1 MPKISI
7 RKFCNQQVR
16 VRSIKVKVPVA
27 YLAVL
32 LIWSTT
38 PLGIVW
44 SSETIN
50 PTMAVLLRM
59 LIAVIL
65 GSLIIFITNIKFPWH
80 KEAIRLYSFSAL
92 GVFGGM
98 SFSYLAASYLSSGVL
113 SLAFGLAPVF
123 SAILARRILAEPK
136 ISTVR
141 KLSMLL
147 SFVGLALVCA
157 DNFSFEGD
165 SIYGL
170 GFILTAV
177 FLFSLS
183 GVLVKSISLAIHP
196 LSTTVGALIVSLPL
210 FIVNWLLI
218 DGSINI
224 SDWQFRSVWAT
235 LYLGVFGS
243 LIGFFAYFFV
253 LQKLT
258 ASTVALITL
267 ITPIIALSLGAVFN
281 DEIITNKILLGASF
295 VILGLAIYHWGELL
309 VKKFSSK
316 KLGFK

>member
-65 GSLIIFITNIKFPWH
+65 GSLIIFVSKIELPWH

-92 GVFGGM
+92 GIFGGM
-98 SFSYLAASYLSSGVL
+98 AFTYLAASYLSSGIL

>member
-1 MPKISI
+1 MKI
-7 RKFCNQQVR
+7 
-16 VRSIKVKVPVA
+16 PVA

-59 LIAVIL
+59 VIAVIL
-65 GSLIIFITNIKFPWH
+65 GSLIIFISKIDLPWH

-92 GVFGGM
+92 GIFGGM
-98 SFSYLAASYLSSGVL
+98 SFSYLAAGYLSSGIL
-113 SLAFGLAPVF
+113 SLAFGLAPAF

-136 ISTVR
+136 ISMVR

-147 SFVGLALVCA
+147 SFIGLALVCA
-157 DNFSFEGD
+157 DNFSLKGD

-170 GFILTAV
+170 IFILIAV

-218 DGSINI
+218 DGSLDFSN
-224 SDWQFRSVWAT
+224 WQLKSIWAT
-235 LYLGVFGS
+235 IYLGVFGS

-267 ITPIIALSLGAVFN
+267 MTPVIALSLGVVFN
-281 DEIITNKILLGASF
+281 GEVITDKILLGAF
-295 VILGLAIYHWGELL
+295 LVIFGLAIYHWGELL
-309 VKKFSSK
+309 VNKLKIRSNKKQS
-316 KLGFK
+316 L

>member
-1 MPKISI
+1 M
-7 RKFCNQQVR
+7 QV
-16 VRSIKVKVPVA
+16 SVA
-27 YLAVL
+27 YLTVL

-59 LIAVIL
+59 LIAVVL
-65 GSLIIFITNIKFPWH
+65 GSLIIFITKIEFPWH
-80 KEAIRLYSFSAL
+80 KQAIRLYSFSAL
-92 GVFGGM
+92 GIFGGM
-98 SFSYLAASYLSSGVL
+98 AFTYLAASYLSSGIL

-136 ISTVR
+136 ISIMR

-147 SFVGLALVCA
+147 SFIGLALVCA
-157 DNFSFEGD
+157 DKFSLRGD
-165 SIYGL
+165 GIYGL
-170 GFILTAV
+170 IFIFTAV

-183 GVLVKSISLAIHP
+183 GVLVKSVSLAIHP
-196 LSTTVGALIVSLPL
+196 LATTVGALTVSLPL
-210 FIVNWLLI
+210 FVINWLLL
-218 DGSINI
+218 DGSLDS
-224 SDWQFRSVWAT
+224 SDWQLRSVWAT
-235 LYLGVFGS
+235 IYLGVFGS

-267 ITPIIALSLGAVFN
+267 VTPVIALSLGVTLN
-281 DEIITNKILLGASF
+281 NEVITDKILLGAFF

-309 VKKFSSK
+309 ISK
-316 KLGFK
+316 IRIKRTMKDNH

>member
-1 MPKISI
+1 M
-7 RKFCNQQVR
+7 QV
-16 VRSIKVKVPVA
+16 SVA

-50 PTMAVLLRM
+50 PTLAVLLRM
-59 LIAVIL
+59 LIAVVL
-65 GSLIIFITNIKFPWH
+65 GSLIIFISKIELPMH

-92 GVFGGM
+92 GIFGGM
-98 SFSYLAASYLSSGVL
+98 SFSYLAAGYLSSGIL
-113 SLAFGLAPVF
+113 SLSFGLAPVF

-147 SFVGLALVCA
+147 SLLGLALVCS
-157 DNFSFEGD
+157 DKFSLEGD

-170 GFILTAV
+170 IFILTAV

-183 GVLVKSISLAIHP
+183 GVLVKSVSLAIHP

-210 FIVNWLLI
+210 FIINWLML
-218 DGSINI
+218 DGSVDI
-224 SDWQFRSVWAT
+224 SGWELRSVWAT
-235 LYLGVFGS
+235 IYLGVFGS

-258 ASTVALITL
+258 PSTVALITL
-267 ITPIIALSLGAVFN
+267 ITPVIALSLGAILN
-281 DEIITNKILLGASF
+281 DEVISNKILIGAF
-295 VILGLAIYHWGELL
+295 LVILGLAVYHWGELL
-309 VKKFSSK
+309 MT
-316 KLGFK
+316 KLRIIKS

>member
-1 MPKISI
+1 MQVSI
-7 RKFCNQQVR
+7 
-16 VRSIKVKVPVA
+16 A

-50 PTMAVLLRM
+50 PAMAVLLRM

-65 GSLIIFITNIKFPWH
+65 GSLIIFVTKIELPWH
-80 KEAIRLYSFSAL
+80 EQAIRLYSFSAL
-92 GVFGGM
+92 GIFGGM
-98 SFSYLAASYLSSGVL
+98 SFSYLAAGYISSGIL

-136 ISTVR
+136 ISAVR

-147 SFVGLALVCA
+147 SFIGLALVCA
-157 DNFSFEGD
+157 DNFSLKGD

-170 GFILTAV
+170 VFILTAV

-183 GVLVKSISLAIHP
+183 GVLVKSVSLAIHP
-196 LSTTVGALIVSLPL
+196 LSTTVGALTVSLPL
-210 FIVNWLLI
+210 FIANWLLL
-218 DGSINI
+218 DGSVEVSN
-224 SDWQFRSVWAT
+224 WQLRSVWAT
-235 LYLGVFGS
+235 IYLGVFGS

-253 LQKLT
+253 LQRLT

-267 ITPIIALSLGAVFN
+267 VTPIIALSLGAVLN
-281 DEIITNKILLGASF
+281 DEVISNKIMIGAF
-295 VILGLAIYHWGELL
+295 LIILGLAIYHWGEMIM
-309 VKKFSSK
+309 K
-316 KLGFK
+316 KLQNKNDVR

>member
-1 MPKISI
+1 M
-7 RKFCNQQVR
+7 QV
-16 VRSIKVKVPVA
+16 SVA

-65 GSLIIFITNIKFPWH
+65 GSLVIFISKIELPMH
-80 KEAIRLYSFSAL
+80 KQAIRLYSFSAL
-92 GVFGGM
+92 GIFGGM
-98 SFSYLAASYLSSGVL
+98 SFSYLAASYLSSGIL
-113 SLAFGLAPVF
+113 SLSFGLAPVF

-147 SFVGLALVCA
+147 SFVGLALVCS
-157 DNFSFEGD
+157 DKFSMEGD

-170 GFILTAV
+170 IFILTAV

-183 GVLVKSISLAIHP
+183 GVLVKSVSLAIHP
-196 LSTTVGALIVSLPL
+196 LATTVGALIVSLPL
-210 FIVNWLLI
+210 FILNWLLL
-218 DGSINI
+218 DGSLDI
-224 SDWQFRSVWAT
+224 SEWQLRSVWST
-235 LYLGVFGS
+235 IYLGVFGS

-253 LQKLT
+253 LQKLSP
-258 ASTVALITL
+258 STVALITL
-267 ITPIIALSLGAVFN
+267 VTPVIALSLGAVLN
-281 DEIITNKILLGASF
+281 DEVINNKILIGAF
-295 VILGLAIYHWGELL
+295 LVILGLAVYHWGELL
-309 VKKFSSK
+309 MK
-316 KLGFK
+316 KLHIK

>member
-1 MPKISI
+1 M
-7 RKFCNQQVR
+7 QV
-16 VRSIKVKVPVA
+16 SVA

-65 GSLIIFITNIKFPWH
+65 GSLVIFIAKIELPLH
-80 KEAIRLYSFSAL
+80 KQAIRLYSFSAL
-92 GVFGGM
+92 GIFGGM
-98 SFSYLAASYLSSGVL
+98 SFSYLAAGYLSSGIL
-113 SLAFGLAPVF
+113 SLSFGLAPVF

-136 ISTVR
+136 ISIVR

-147 SFVGLALVCA
+147 SFVGLALVCS
-157 DNFSFEGD
+157 DKFSLEGD

-170 GFILTAV
+170 FFILTAV

-183 GVLVKSISLAIHP
+183 GVLVKSVSLAIHP

-210 FIVNWLLI
+210 FIINWLLL
-218 DGSINI
+218 DGSLDI
-224 SDWQFRSVWAT
+224 SGWQLRSVWST

-253 LQKLT
+253 LQKLSP
-258 ASTVALITL
+258 STVALITL
-267 ITPIIALSLGAVFN
+267 VTPVIALSLGVVFN
-281 DEIITNKILLGASF
+281 NEIINNKILIGAF
-295 VILGLAIYHWGELL
+295 MVILGLAIYYWGELL
-309 VKKFSSK
+309 MTKSRNINR
-316 KLGFK
+316 

>member
-1 MPKISI
+1 M
-7 RKFCNQQVR
+7 Q
-16 VRSIKVKVPVA
+16 VPVA

-50 PTMAVLLRM
+50 PTLAVLLRM
-59 LIAVIL
+59 LIAVVL
-65 GSLIIFITNIKFPWH
+65 GSLIIFISKIELPWH
-80 KEAIRLYSFSAL
+80 KQAIRLYSFSAL
-92 GVFGGM
+92 GIFGGM
-98 SFSYLAASYLSSGVL
+98 SFSYLAASYLSSGIL

-123 SAILARRILAEPK
+123 SAIMARRILAEPK

-141 KLSMLL
+141 KLSMFL

-157 DNFSFEGD
+157 DKFSLKGD

-170 GFILTAV
+170 IFVLTAV

-196 LSTTVGALIVSLPL
+196 LSTTVGALTVSLPL
-210 FIVNWLLI
+210 FVGNWLLL
-218 DGSINI
+218 DGSLDI
-224 SDWQFRSVWAT
+224 SGWQSRAIWST
-235 LYLGVFGS
+235 IYLGVFGS

-258 ASTVALITL
+258 PSTVALITL
-267 ITPIIALSLGAVFN
+267 ITPVIALSLGVVFN
-281 DEIITNKILLGASF
+281 DEVITNKILLGAFF

-309 VKKFSSK
+309 MSK
-316 KLGFK
+316 LQIKRTIKDSP